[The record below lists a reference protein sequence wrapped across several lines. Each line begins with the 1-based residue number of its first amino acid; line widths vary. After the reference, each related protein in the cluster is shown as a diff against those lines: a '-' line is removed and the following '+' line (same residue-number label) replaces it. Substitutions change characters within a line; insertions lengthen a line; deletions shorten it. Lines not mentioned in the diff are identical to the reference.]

1 MPNNNNIKIFDG
13 LVSKTKAYLV
23 IIAILLIVL
32 CCYELRLI
40 LPSIIIYILILV
52 YTSWTNKKRT
62 AELSEHIKELTI
74 NVDKVSKRSLINSPF
89 PLIII
94 ETNGNIIWKSTKFVQ
109 EFANIDINTH
119 LNTIVKELKLEI
131 ENSNEKDRKNTINN
145 HVTIGKRQYRIL
157 GEYVKSKQNDKKNR
171 KEYMATLYF
180 IDETEYIK
188 LQEKFDDSKI
198 CVGIV
203 MIDNYEEIMQGI
215 SSEDKLEITA
225 KIEKTLYDWQA
236 TFKGLVLKQERDNF
250 VCIFEQKYLEEIK
263 EKKFSI
269 LDSIKELEVPG
280 RIQSTLSI
288 AISNEGESNYEKYKS
303 AKAAMDIAL
312 GRGGDQ
318 AVVREDGKYLFFGG
332 RAQEVE
338 KRTKVKARIVAH
350 ALEELICEAKDVL
363 IMGHTNGDI
372 DCMGA
377 SLGVYRIAK
386 SLEKES
392 YIVNETS
399 GISLDNFIQEAKSH
413 KEYQDIIINKNEAL
427 SKISQDTLLIIVDTH
442 KKTYVEVPE
451 LLEKT
456 NKIVVIDHHRRST
469 DFIENATLT
478 FQEVYASS
486 ASELVTELIEYSE
499 KIHKLSEIEVEG
511 LYAGIMMDTK
521 NFTFKTGVRTFEAAA
536 YLRRC
541 GVDII
546 KVKKWF
552 QSDIKTYN
560 TISEIVSDAKIV
572 NDTIAI
578 SIYYKEDKNANIICA
593 KAADELLTISDITAS
608 FVIGYLGDKVCISG
622 RSIGDINVQVILEK
636 LGGGGHITLAG
647 AQVEGMDIEDV
658 KNELI
663 NRINEYFSEISN

>member
-1 MPNNNNIKIFDG
+1 MSNNNNVKLFDG

-23 IIAILLIVL
+23 IIAILLIAL
-32 CCYELRLI
+32 CCYEVRLI
-40 LPSIIIYILILV
+40 IPAIIIYSLILV

-119 LNTIVKELKLEI
+119 LNTIIKELKLEI
-131 ENSNEKDRKNTINN
+131 ENSNEKDKNNTINN
-145 HVTIGKRQYRIL
+145 HVTIGKRQYKIL
-157 GEYVKSKQNDKKNR
+157 GEYVKSKQNDKKKQ

-180 IDETEYIK
+180 IDETEHIK
-188 LQEKFDDSKI
+188 LQENFNNSKI
-198 CVGIV
+198 CVGII
-203 MIDNYEEIMQGI
+203 MIDNYEEIMQRI
-215 SSEDKLEITA
+215 SSEDKPEMTA
-225 KIEKTLYDWQA
+225 KIEKTIYDWA
-236 TFKGLVLKQERDNF
+236 TSFKGLVLKQERDNF
-250 VCIFEQKYLEEIK
+250 VCIFEQKYLKEI
-263 EKKFSI
+263 EDKKFNI
-269 LDSIKELEVPG
+269 LDTIKELEVPG

-288 AISNEGESNYEKYKS
+288 AVSNEGESNYDKYKS

-318 AVVREDGKYLFFGG
+318 AVVRENGKYLFFGG

-338 KRTKVKARIVAH
+338 KRTRVKARIVAH
-350 ALEELICEAKDVL
+350 ALEELIGEAKYVL

-377 SLGVYRIAK
+377 SLGIYRIAK

-399 GISLDNFIQEAKSH
+399 GISLDNFIQVAKSQ

-456 NKIVVIDHHRRST
+456 SKIVVIDHHRRST
-469 DFIENATLT
+469 DYIENATLT

-486 ASELVTELIEYSE
+486 ACELVTELIEYSR
-499 KIHKLSEIEVEG
+499 
-511 LYAGIMMDTK
+511 
-521 NFTFKTGVRTFEAAA
+521 KT
-536 YLRRC
+536 
-541 GVDII
+541 
-546 KVKKWF
+546 
-552 QSDIKTYN
+552 TYF
-560 TISEIVSDAKIV
+560 IRI
-572 NDTIAI
+572 
-578 SIYYKEDKNANIICA
+578 
-593 KAADELLTISDITAS
+593 
-608 FVIGYLGDKVCISG
+608 
-622 RSIGDINVQVILEK
+622 RS
-636 LGGGGHITLAG
+636 
-647 AQVEGMDIEDV
+647 
-658 KNELI
+658 
-663 NRINEYFSEISN
+663 

>member
-1 MPNNNNIKIFDG
+1 MPNNNNIKMFNG

-40 LPSIIIYILILV
+40 LPSFVIYVLVLV

-157 GEYVKSKQNDKKNR
+157 GEYVKSKQNDKKNQ

-188 LQEKFDDSKI
+188 LQQKFDDSKI

-399 GISLDNFIQEAKSH
+399 GISLDNFMQEAKSN

-499 KIHKLSEIEVEG
+499 KAHALSEIEVEG

-536 YLRRC
+536 YLRRF

-560 TISEIVSDAKIV
+560 IISEIVSNARIV

-663 NRINEYFSEISN
+663 NRINEYFSEISS

>member
-32 CCYELRLI
+32 CWYEIRLI
-40 LPSIIIYILILV
+40 IPAIIVYCLILV

-119 LNTIVKELKLEI
+119 LSTIIKELKLEI
-131 ENSNEKDRKNTINN
+131 ENSNEKDKNNTINN
-145 HVTIGKRQYRIL
+145 HVTIGKRQYKIL
-157 GEYVKSKQNDKKNR
+157 GEYVKSKQNDKKKQ

-180 IDETEYIK
+180 IDETEHIE
-188 LQEKFDDSKI
+188 LQEKFNNSKM
-198 CVGIV
+198 CVGII
-203 MIDNYEEIMQGI
+203 MIDNYEDIMQRI
-215 SSEDKLEITA
+215 SSEDKPEVTA
-225 KIEKTLYDWQA
+225 KIEKTIYDWVA
-236 TFKGLVLKQERDNF
+236 SFKGLVLKQERDSF
-250 VCIFEQKYLEEIK
+250 VCIFEQKYLKEIE
-263 EKKFSI
+263 EKKFNI
-269 LDSIKELEVPG
+269 LDTMKELEVSG

-288 AISNEGESNYEKYKS
+288 AVSNEGDSNYDKYKS

-318 AVVREDGKYLFFGG
+318 AVVRENGKYLFFGG

-338 KRTKVKARIVAH
+338 KRTRVKARIVAH
-350 ALEELICEAKDVL
+350 ALEELIGEAKDVL

-377 SLGVYRIAK
+377 SLGIHRIAK
-386 SLEKES
+386 SLDKES

-399 GISLDNFIQEAKSH
+399 GISLDNFIQVAKSQ

-456 NKIVVIDHHRRST
+456 SKIVVIDHHRRST
-469 DFIENATLT
+469 DYIENATLT

-486 ASELVTELIEYSE
+486 ASELVTELIEYSQ
-499 KIHKLSEIEVEG
+499 KPLTLSELEVEG

-536 YLRRC
+536 YLRKC

-560 TISEIVSDAKIV
+560 TISEIVSDAEIV
-572 NDTIAI
+572 NGTIAI

-608 FVIGYLGDKVCISG
+608 FVIGYLGEKVCISG

-663 NRINEYFSEISN
+663 NRINEYFSEISS